1 MSLNLALPTIVSMK
15 SDEAFAVGFSVRY
28 KEQYGTIRFICEEY
42 ITICIREH
50 EDKVRNLCLIVYPQ
64 DYSKVHL
71 LKESEK

>member
-1 MSLNLALPTIVSMK
+1 MGDK
-15 SDEAFAVGFSVRY
+15 FSEGIRVKY
-28 KEQYGTIRFICEEY
+28 KDQYGTIRFICEEY

-50 EDKVRNLCLIVYPQ
+50 EEKVRNLCLIVYPK